1 MNARKFLSVTAA
13 AISLS
18 FAAGAQAAII
28 SYFGEDLNNSNS
40 VRKSPTP
47 LANGASA
54 AFQSGLSGVSTELF
68 ESFRCGQSA
77 PLNLSFTGSAGTIG
91 ATLSGGGGNIACVT
105 GPGTNGFGRYPISGE
120 KYWEVDAGSGGNF
133 VINFSEAVAA
143 FGFYGVDIGDFG
155 GQVQLQLVGGSTV
168 TVNVGNTIGSGGST
182 DGSVLFFGIIGTTA
196 SDVFTSVRFL
206 TTTGQGDVFAFDNMT
221 IGDLRQVTV
230 PEPASLALLGLALA
244 GLGVAS
250 RRRVR

>member
-1 MNARKFLSVTAA
+1 MKASRVFSSIAA
-13 AISLS
+13 ALSLTV
-18 FAAGAQAAII
+18 ATGAQAALV
-28 SYFGEDLNNSNS
+28 SYFGEDINNSAF

-47 LANGASA
+47 LADGASA
-54 AFQSGLSGVSTELF
+54 AFQSGLAGVSTELF

-91 ATLSGGGGNIACVT
+91 ATLTGGGGEIACET
-105 GPGTNGFGRYPISGE
+105 APETNGAGRYPISGE
-120 KYWEVDAGSGGNF
+120 KYWEVNAGSGGNF

-168 TVNVGNTIGSGGST
+168 TVNVGNTVGSSGST
-182 DGSVLFFGIIGTTA
+182 DGSVLFFGVIGTTA
-196 SDVFTSVRFL
+196 ADVFTSVRFL
-206 TTTGQGDVFAFDNMT
+206 TTTGQGDIFAFDNMT
-221 IGDLRQVTV
+221 VGDLRQVVV
-230 PEPASLALLGLALA
+230 PEPGSLALIGLVLA
-244 GLGVAS
+244 GLGAVS